1 MAEGTTTTTT
11 ERKRGFWSDF
21 RKFFGRGLAILLP
34 SILTL
39 WILWTLFRFVYQNV
53 GEPINAGIRLVIIE
67 VVPKVAGAGEAAPDG
82 TRRIR
87 VPDWYVVRESQ
98 IVNYLRHQR
107 ERGANIPREGE
118 SGYAAAFDRGR
129 GELRREQFG
138 DWWNS
143 HWYLEAT
150 GLFVA
155 IILIYLAGLL
165 LGNLLGR
172 KIYTALERWL
182 AKIPGFKQ
190 VYPHV
195 KQVVDLIMGER
206 AMAFNKAVLVQYP
219 RKGIWTVGLLTGD
232 SLKTVADQA
241 GGPVV
246 SVFIPSTPT
255 PFTGFTIN
263 VPKDDAIDLPIT
275 IDQAIRFIITA
286 GVLNQMG
293 DAPGKGLPL
302 RNAGAKKP
310 LGEILPAAMPE
321 TMPGQTPAPDAKPD
335 DESSREASGGAD
347 AEGDRR

>member
-1 MAEGTTTTTT
+1 MSEGTTTNT
-11 ERKRGFWSDF
+11 KKKSFASDF

-107 ERGANIPREGE
+107 QRGANIPLEGE
-118 SGYAAAFDRGR
+118 PGYAMAFDRGR
-129 GELRREQFG
+129 SELRREQFG

-143 HWYLEAT
+143 HWYLEAA
-150 GLFVA
+150 GLIVA
-155 IILIYLAGLL
+155 IGLIYLVGLL

-172 KIYTALERWL
+172 KIYNTLERWL

-232 SLKTVADQA
+232 SLKTVAQEA

-263 VPKDDAIDLPIT
+263 VPKDEAIDLPIT

-293 DAPGKGLPL
+293 DTPGKGLPGKGL
-302 RNAGAKKP
+302 PGVETPQKKP
-310 LGEILPAAMPE
+310 LSQILPDAMPGTKPG
-321 TMPGQTPAPDAKPD
+321 TMPEQNPGPDATP
-335 DESSREASGGAD
+335 GD
-347 AEGDRR
+347 AERRKDD